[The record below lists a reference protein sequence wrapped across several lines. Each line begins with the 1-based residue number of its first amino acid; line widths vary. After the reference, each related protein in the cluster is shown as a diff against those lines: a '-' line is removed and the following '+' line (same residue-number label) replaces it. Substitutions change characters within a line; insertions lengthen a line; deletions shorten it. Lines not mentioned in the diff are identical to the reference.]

1 MPAAVSSKINT
12 ALKAAL
18 KDADFV
24 KKQEGLGAV
33 VVTDSRVEPAE
44 HKKFVA
50 AEIAKWSPI
59 IKASGVYAD

>member
-1 MPAAVSSKINT
+1 MPAAVSSKINA

-24 KKQEGLGAV
+24 KKQEGLGAIV
-33 VVTDSRVEPAE
+33 VHDNRVEVAE
-44 HKKFVA
+44 HKKFVS
-50 AEIAKWSPI
+50 AEIAKWAPI